1 MVLPHSALDG
11 EMIRIVTD
19 SSCDLPDEVI
29 ARHRIEVV
37 PLTIRFGDEELV
49 DREELSS
56 EEFWRRLTAGPTLPE
71 TAAPSVGRF
80 QQAFTRL
87 VSAGADGI
95 VVLCISSKISATI
108 QSANLAAEQF
118 TAGVPVRVVDSSLVS
133 GALGLAAIE
142 AAEAAA
148 AGGSVDEVEAAA
160 RAACERGRIF
170 AALDTLEYLR
180 RGGRIGGAA
189 ALVGG
194 LLDVKVLIGFEEGKV
209 AGVGRVRSRKRA
221 VAAVLDHF
229 RENAGSVA
237 HLAVVHSD
245 PTELPEFLQTLSQI
259 YEGEPMLC
267 RFGPVVGTHIGP
279 GAIGVAYLVS

>member
-1 MVLPHSALDG
+1 
-11 EMIRIVTD
+11 MIRIVTD

-29 ARHRIEVV
+29 AQHRIEVV

-56 EEFWRRLTAGPTLPE
+56 EEFWRRLTTGQALPE

-108 QSANLAAEQF
+108 QSATLAAEQYA
-118 TAGVPVRVVDSSLVS
+118 AGIPLRVIDSSLVS

-142 AAEAAA
+142 AAKAAA
-148 AGGSVDEVEAAA
+148 AGGSIDEVEAAA

-170 AALDTLEYLR
+170 ATPDTLEYLR
-180 RGGRIGGAA
+180 RGGRVGGAA
-189 ALVGG
+189 ALIGG
-194 LLDVKVLIGFEEGKV
+194 LLDVKVLLGFEDGKV
-209 AGVGRVRSRKRA
+209 AGVGRVRSRKKA
-221 VAAVLDHF
+221 LAAVLDHV
-229 RENAGSVA
+229 RENVSSIA

-245 PTELPEFLQTLSQI
+245 PAELSEFVQNLAQI
-259 YEGEPMLC
+259 YEGPPMMC

-279 GAIGVAYLVS
+279 GALGVTYLVS